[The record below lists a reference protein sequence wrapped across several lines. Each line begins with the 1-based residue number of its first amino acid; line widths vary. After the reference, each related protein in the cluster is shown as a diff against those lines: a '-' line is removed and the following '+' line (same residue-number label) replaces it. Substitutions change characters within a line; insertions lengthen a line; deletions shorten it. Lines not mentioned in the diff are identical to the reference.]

1 MRFVS
6 LLGVTFFEALA
17 ARRRSGPTRPSW
29 NLQFEWIVRF
39 LRRDFLE
46 AAGWPY
52 PELRKELDSRPGPKT
67 AQRRVAIRDDR
78 VGGVPVVWFTPPEL
92 RSDAVLVFFHGGS
105 YIIGSA
111 RTTHAEL
118 LADLALRLKLRVLG
132 PEYRLAPENPYPAAL
147 EDAFAVYRGLVESG
161 VAPSAIVLS
170 GDSAGGNLALVLQ
183 LKLRDEQRE
192 QCRAA
197 ALISPWLD
205 LTGSRPSC
213 TKHEA
218 SDYGHTS
225 FLSRQAREFAQGVP
239 LEDPRISPINA
250 ALAGLNP
257 LLVQVGDAERLY
269 DEGVELVQRARAA
282 GVQAELDVA
291 ADMPHNPALL
301 ADFHPHAK
309 ASLERLAAYIG
320 TQLEG

>member
-111 RTTHAEL
+111 RTTHA
-118 LADLALRLKLRVLG
+118 D
-132 PEYRLAPENPYPAAL
+132 
-147 EDAFAVYRGLVESG
+147 
-161 VAPSAIVLS
+161 
-170 GDSAGGNLALVLQ
+170 Q
-183 LKLRDEQRE
+183 
-192 QCRAA
+192 
-197 ALISPWLD
+197 
-205 LTGSRPSC
+205 
-213 TKHEA
+213 
-218 SDYGHTS
+218 
-225 FLSRQAREFAQGVP
+225 
-239 LEDPRISPINA
+239 
-250 ALAGLNP
+250 
-257 LLVQVGDAERLY
+257 
-269 DEGVELVQRARAA
+269 RAA
-282 GVQAELDVA
+282 GVGSGHAAMCGSGGRRVA
-291 ADMPHNPALL
+291 GRSGLHWSACGVRGCGSAHRAG
-301 ADFHPHAK
+301 A
-309 ASLERLAAYIG
+309 G
-320 TQLEG
+320 G